1 MYSTSSTLTS
11 APNSFIAA
19 WTRSYLPCRSSQ
31 RGDSGIRVRSASPIR
46 AGTAPRPRISRQS
59 TVPAEPGAIFRMTS
73 ATT

>member
-31 RGDSGIRVRSASPIR
+31 RGDSGIRVRSASPIS

-59 TVPAEPGAIFRMTS
+59 TVPALPGAIFRMTS